1 MLENTNGST
10 GTSPT
15 RATVLQLR
23 VAGAWG
29 QPPPINWARVPR
41 GPSCYMTSNSL
52 SKSSPRTNDRLNEV
66 PLLGRLG
73 GVAERFGPMY
83 AAGASRAQKSR
94 AALWPCAWMRQRG
107 WPRRWRDALIEG
119 LHASSSIGQ
128 RTKLAGCPGRDI
140 SNGATKQ
147 PATDGAQTSHDGTQ
161 PAVEQPPA
169 RQPASE

>member
-1 MLENTNGST
+1 MLENTNVVT
-10 GTSPT
+10 GTALQVLS
-15 RATVLQLR
+15 VLQLR

-29 QPPPINWARVPR
+29 QPPLLNWARVPS

-52 SKSSPRTNDRLNEV
+52 SKSSPRTNVSLNEV
-66 PLLGRLG
+66 LPCTPRRPRGAVWTDVCG
-73 GVAERFGPMY
+73 WGQSSPKVAGCSL
-83 AAGASRAQKSR
+83 A
-94 AALWPCAWMRQRG
+94 MRQRG

-128 RTKLAGCPGRDI
+128 RTKLAGCPGRGI